1 MKFWRRKPAE
11 VDLEARREPVPKI
24 NVLELHPKDLVV
36 LTHAGQLSEQAA
48 RSLREGVTDVLKT
61 AGHASVKVMVLQEGL
76 RIDVVRNGPPPP
88 PEDWCGVIGGR
99 PRK

>member
-36 LTHAGQLSEQAA
+36 LTHPARLSDQAVRNLSNGVRRALKGAGHTSVNVMV
-48 RSLREGVTDVLKT
+48 LREGLRVDVMRSG
-61 AGHASVKVMVLQEGL
+61 A
-76 RIDVVRNGPPPP
+76 PPP
-88 PEDWCGVIGGR
+88 PEDWDA
-99 PRK
+99 